1 MVAVGTQVVVVIV
14 GQNLDV
20 GTQVAVGQNLEVART
35 VVVVQT
41 MCIQTVS
48 NLVDVQGTVVEADKV
63 G

>member
-1 MVAVGTQVVVVIV
+1 M
-14 GQNLDV
+14 
-20 GTQVAVGQNLEVART
+20 VGQNLEVART